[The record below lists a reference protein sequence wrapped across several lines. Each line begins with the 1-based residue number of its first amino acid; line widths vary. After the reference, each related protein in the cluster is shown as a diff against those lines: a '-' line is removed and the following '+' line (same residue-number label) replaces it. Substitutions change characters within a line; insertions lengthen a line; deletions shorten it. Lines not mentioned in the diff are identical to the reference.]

1 MPMPSITL
9 SYRFTE
15 AEAKLAIRETTNSV
29 VKIGKLMPWIGVGLM
44 LSGIVSALALQLPPS
59 NVSRQIGLGV
69 VIAAFPL
76 FTRWI
81 AAQRARKLPNLN
93 TTIRWEINT
102 ERLQTSSEKDS
113 TEFSWDLVTKLEER
127 PLGFLL
133 FPQPQLAYWLPK
145 RAFANEAAID
155 QFRALVESKAIPLKR
170 LR

>member
-1 MPMPSITL
+1 MQSITL
-9 SYRFTE
+9 SYLFTE
-15 AEAKLAIRETTNSV
+15 AEAKLAIRETTKSV
-29 VKIGKLMPWIGVGLM
+29 VKIGNFMPWLGVGLI

-69 VIAAFPL
+69 VITAFPL

-81 AAQRARKLPNLN
+81 AARRARKLPNLN
-93 TTIRWEINT
+93 TTICWEISA
-102 ERLQTSSEKDS
+102 ERLHTRSEKDS

-155 QFRALVESKAIPLKR
+155 QFRTLVESKAIPLKR
-170 LR
+170 LP